1 MPYQC
6 PSSSVTAEE
15 CSALDGQQR
24 VIQSF
29 PVRDTNLGHLK
40 IYRALPIRDKRLVGP
55 WCFLDRYGPYTFTEG
70 KPMDVAPHP
79 HIGLQTVTWLLDGEI
94 VHNDSLGCEGLIRP
108 GGVNVMTAGSG
119 IAHSEQTPTD
129 NSGLLNGV
137 QLWVALPDAKR
148 NIDAAF
154 QHIEQVPLVEFRG
167 GLLQVFAGMIAGVT
181 SPAQHYSDIVGSD
194 LTVHSREKMILPLN
208 PQHEHALLLLTGDAE
223 LEGQS
228 LSDSNLYYLGTDRSE
243 IELGSRSGARL
254 LLIGGKPFSESILM
268 WWNFV
273 ARTPE
278 EIIEARTDWE
288 ERQRFGE
295 VAAYKGN
302 RLSAPPLI
310 KLARPN
316 PAS

>member
-1 MPYQC
+1 MD
-6 PSSSVTAEE
+6 SVGDE
-15 CSALDGQQR
+15 CAALNSRQQS
-24 VIQSF
+24 IESF

-40 IYRALPIRDKRLVGP
+40 IIRALPIRDKRLVGP
-55 WCFLDRYGPYTFTEG
+55 WCFLDRYGPYTFTDG

-119 IAHSEQTPTD
+119 IAHAEQTPAQ

-137 QLWVALPDAKR
+137 QLWVALPEAHR
-148 NIDAAF
+148 NMDAAF
-154 QHIEQVPLVEFRG
+154 QHIEQVPSIAFRG
-167 GLLQVFAGMIAGVT
+167 GIAQVFAGTIAGEA
-181 SPAQHYSDIVGSD
+181 SPAPHYSEIVGAEVT
-194 LTVHSREKMILPLN
+194 LHRGEKLNLPLN
-208 PQHEHALLLLTGDAE
+208 PAHEHALLLLEGDAE
-223 LEGQS
+223 IEGQH
-228 LSDSNLYYLGTDRSE
+228 LDDRNFYYIGIDRSE
-243 IELGSRSGARL
+243 IELGSRDGARL
-254 LLIGGKPFSESILM
+254 LLIGGEPFSETILM

-288 ERQRFGE
+288 EQQRFGE
-295 VAAYKGN
+295 VTAYRGK
-302 RLSAPPLI
+302 RLSAPPLM